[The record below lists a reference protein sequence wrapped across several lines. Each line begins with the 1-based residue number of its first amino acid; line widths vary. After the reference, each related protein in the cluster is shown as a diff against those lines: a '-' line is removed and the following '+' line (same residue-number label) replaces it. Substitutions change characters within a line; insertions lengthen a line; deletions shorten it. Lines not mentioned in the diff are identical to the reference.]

1 MDSMIKKRSM
11 RLRNRNLFLVI
22 QEIKNVSA
30 GQKKRIK
37 IVVIKNIKRKKLIS
51 IKDIEINICQLDKKI
66 FSRTAKNI

>member
-1 MDSMIKKRSM
+1 MIKKRSM